1 MQSPRRPPAKGPT
14 IELLLCGYT
23 PGEADRFPGIL
34 ESRGLCVRLN
44 NCPGPDSLPGQENRG
59 AIHCA
64 LINADEKAETAQAFV
79 TYLREHRPDTG
90 IILASRAPPASRA
103 LAEQLRIHDL
113 IDVADHPRLQLTIRR
128 MYLASRIRPERSR
141 GDKQPAPNPASPP
154 APAANGPTA
163 LFRPIVNLDGES
175 RANYIIFA
183 NPGDGG
189 DPAAPLPSRIPGNR
203 EDRRSLPLEH
213 LLVHQAASLLATLGE
228 KAGVHLTISPESIQ
242 DESLLST
249 ICESLRQFNVRGS
262 NLQFCVDAMSLHAE
276 SPGLQR
282 FIEGVQ
288 KINCRIT
295 CRDVDISK
303 TIPDQ
308 LSRHGVHM
316 AQYSN
321 ALLANL
327 EAQPERERELLDLD
341 RRLQCSGIK
350 TVAGRINHAE
360 QLARLWRIGICKA
373 WGDYLQKPQALGS
386 GSDSSLDQE
395 ARRKKGN
402 AG

>member
-1 MQSPRRPPAKGPT
+1 MR
-14 IELLLCGYT
+14 
-23 PGEADRFPGIL
+23 IL
-34 ESRGLCVRLN
+34 ESRGLCVRLS
-44 NCPGPDSLPGQENRG
+44 NCPGPDSLPDQENRG

-64 LINADEKAETAQAFV
+64 LINADETAQTAQAFV
-79 TYLREHRPDTG
+79 THLRKHRPDTG
-90 IILASRAPPASRA
+90 LILASRAPRASRA
-103 LAEQLRIHDL
+103 LAEQLRVHDL

-141 GDKQPAPNPASPP
+141 GARQPASTPAS

-203 EDRRSLPLEH
+203 EDRRALPLEH
-213 LLVHQAASLLATLGE
+213 LLVHQAARLLATLGE
-228 KAGVHLTISPESIQ
+228 KAGVHLTVSPESIQ

-262 NLQFCVDAMSLHAE
+262 NLQFCVDAVSLHAE

-295 CRDVDISK
+295 CRDVDISQ

-308 LSRHGVHM
+308 LSRYGVHM

-321 ALLANL
+321 TLLATL
-327 EAQPERERELLDLD
+327 KAQPERERELRDLD

-360 QLARLWRIGICKA
+360 QLARLWRIGISKA

-386 GSDSSLDQE
+386 GSDASLDRGP
-395 ARRKKGN
+395 RRKKGN